1 MLELRAGRGENE
13 NCTEASPCRDCTYLY
28 NVGVQLQP
36 ISPHTS
42 VWLVTAQDLCQKAG
56 NRMADSSPANTAFQ
70 ADVLGIIQ
78 HLTQP
83 RNSVR
88 SHKCLF
94 KTHI

>member
-13 NCTEASPCRDCTYLY
+13 SCTEASPCRDCTYLY
-28 NVGVQLQP
+28 NVGVQLQS
-36 ISPHTS
+36 ISPYIS
-42 VWLVTAQDLCQKAG
+42 VWLVTAQDSCQ
-56 NRMADSSPANTAFQ
+56 TFQ
-70 ADVLGIIQ
+70 ADALGIIQ

-94 KTHI
+94 KIHI